1 MSEQSLGASPPGW
14 IWRGRIFPLGNSPIP
29 RGENRGKSH
38 KAAGRTVVELDP
50 PVREA
55 LVKHCG
61 LSGRSITWVMNKA
74 VKEFL
79 DQPTSTLIALPR
91 TRMVNQAVVKFLE
104 QEERPE

>member
-1 MSEQSLGASPPGW
+1 MA
-14 IWRGRIFPLGNSPIP
+14 
-29 RGENRGKSH
+29 NRTKQT
-38 KAAGRTVVELDP
+38 GRTVVELDP

-61 LSGRSITWVMNKA
+61 LSGRSITWVVNKA

-79 DQPTSTLIALPR
+79 DSPTSTLIALPR
-91 TRMVNQAVVKFLE
+91 TRMVNQTVVKFLE

>member
-1 MSEQSLGASPPGW
+1 MDLVGTYLPIREFTDSERREPWQSAT
-14 IWRGRIFPLGNSPIP
+14 
-29 RGENRGKSH
+29 KQT
-38 KAAGRTVVELDP
+38 GRTVVELDP

-61 LSGRSITWVMNKA
+61 LSGRSITWVVNKA

-79 DQPTSTLIALPR
+79 DSPTSALIALPR

>member
-1 MSEQSLGASPPGW
+1 MAKRTKQT
-14 IWRGRIFPLGNSPIP
+14 
-29 RGENRGKSH
+29 
-38 KAAGRTVVELDP
+38 GRTVVELDP
-50 PVREA
+50 PVRKA

-61 LSGRSITWVMNKA
+61 LSGRSITWVVNKA

>member
-1 MSEQSLGASPPGW
+1 MDLAGTYLPIREFTDSERRESWQSGT
-14 IWRGRIFPLGNSPIP
+14 
-29 RGENRGKSH
+29 KQT
-38 KAAGRTVVELDP
+38 GRTVVELDP

-61 LSGRSITWVMNKA
+61 LSGRSITWVVNKA

>member
-1 MSEQSLGASPPGW
+1 MPTGW

-38 KAAGRTVVELDP
+38 ETQTGRTVVELDP
-50 PVREA
+50 TVREA

-61 LSGRSITWVMNKA
+61 LSGRSITWVVNKA